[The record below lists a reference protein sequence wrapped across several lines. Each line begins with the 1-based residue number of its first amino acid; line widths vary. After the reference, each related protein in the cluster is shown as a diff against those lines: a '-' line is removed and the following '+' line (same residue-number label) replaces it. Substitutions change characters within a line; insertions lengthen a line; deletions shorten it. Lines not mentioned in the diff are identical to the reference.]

1 MLMKGKQDIEHDG
14 ADSAAA
20 LAAQMSEMRAKMD
33 CLARDNEALS
43 RELDALARESQATI
57 SSLRSQLEGRQ
68 AEIERLLEQ
77 IRLANRRFFGSK
89 SEKASPEQLSLFN
102 DVESAA
108 DGSAAEPSLE
118 DVADNK
124 APKNRR
130 RGGKRK
136 IDLAR
141 FETVVVEHELPAE
154 ERACRRCGSELEEVG
169 VEVTK
174 RLRLVPAHFVVEEHR
189 THKYRCR
196 PCCEANAEG
205 GETASVL
212 VRAHAPKNGLP
223 GSIATPSLISH
234 IVNAKYVNSMPLYR
248 IEGDFASLGAAISR
262 QNMANW
268 VIHAYERWLAKV
280 HGRIRAEL
288 LGHKVIHADETE
300 VQVLKEPGRDAR
312 SVSRC
317 WLFCSAEA
325 DTPAYAYEYRDTRSK
340 AVAEDFLR
348 GWSGTLVTDGY
359 DAYYSLANGGSIRNV
374 ACLVHVRRKFIEVID
389 SAGGAEKARRARSV
403 ALEARDKINAMFHM
417 DNSFGDVGA
426 DERRALRDEK
436 LRPLMEDFGR
446 WLDAQIPKAAPRLK
460 LHGALCYAKKYWP
473 YVMNALDDGGAA
485 LSNNVAERG
494 IKPFVIGRK
503 NWLFS
508 DTPRGARASCGMYSI
523 VTTARMNGVSPRPY
537 IEWLLTELPNAGELT
552 DDVLDSF
559 MPWSDRVPRSF
570 RLAPEKARRLAEI
583 AEEPIMDIDPDTI
596 PKDR

>member
-1 MLMKGKQDIEHDG
+1 MRMKGKQDIEHAD
-14 ADSAAA
+14 ADSAAR
-20 LAAQMSEMRAKMD
+20 LTAQMSEMRAKMD

-43 RELDALARESQATI
+43 RELDVLARESQATI

-77 IRLANRRFFGSK
+77 IRLANRRFFGSR
-89 SEKASPEQLSLFN
+89 SEKVSPEQLSLFN
-102 DVESAA
+102 DVEAAA

-118 DVADNK
+118 DVAGK
-124 APKNRR
+124 APENRR

-136 IDLAR
+136 IDFAR

-205 GETASVL
+205 GEAPSVL
-212 VRAHAPKNGLP
+212 VRAHAPKNCLP
-223 GSIATPSLISH
+223 GSIATPSLISY
-234 IVNAKYVNSMPLYR
+234 IVNAKYANSMPLYR

-359 DAYYSLANGGSIRNV
+359 EAYYSLGNGGSIRNV
-374 ACLVHVRRKFIEVID
+374 ACLVHVRRKFVEVID
-389 SAGGAEKARRARSV
+389 SAGGAEKARRAHSV
-403 ALEARDKINAMFHM
+403 ALEARDKINAMFHT

-426 DERRALRDEK
+426 DERKALRDER

-460 LHGALCYAKKYWP
+460 LHGALAYAKKYWP

-508 DTPRGARASCGMYSI
+508 DTPRGAQASCGMYSI
-523 VTTARMNGVSPRPY
+523 VTTARMNGISPRPY

-552 DDVLDSF
+552 EDVLDSF
-559 MPWSDRVPRSF
+559 MPWSDKVPQSF
-570 RLAPEKARRLAEI
+570 RLAPEKARELAET
-583 AEEPIMDIDPDTI
+583 AEEPIVDIDPGTI

>member
-1 MLMKGKQDIEHDG
+1 MKGKQDIEHAD
-14 ADSAAA
+14 ADSAAR
-20 LAAQMSEMRAKMD
+20 LTAQMSEMRAKMD

-89 SEKASPEQLSLFN
+89 SEKVSPEQLSLFN
-102 DVESAA
+102 DVEAAA

-118 DVADNK
+118 DAIGK
-124 APKNRR
+124 APENRR

-136 IDLAR
+136 IDFAR
-141 FETVVVEHELPAE
+141 FETVVIEHELPAE

-169 VEVTK
+169 VEVTR

-205 GETASVL
+205 GEAPSVL
-212 VRAHAPKNGLP
+212 VRAHAPKNCLP
-223 GSIATPSLISH
+223 GSIATPSLISY

-268 VIHAYERWLAKV
+268 VIHSYERWLAKV

-359 DAYYSLANGGSIRNV
+359 EAYYSLANGGSIRNV

-389 SAGGAEKARRARSV
+389 SAGGAEKARRAHSV

-426 DERRALRDEK
+426 NERKALRDEK

-460 LHGALCYAKKYWP
+460 LHGALTYAKKYWP
-473 YVMNALDDGGAA
+473 YVMNALEDGGAA

-508 DTPRGARASCGMYSI
+508 DTPRGAQASCGMYSI

-559 MPWSDRVPRSF
+559 MPWSDKVPQSF
-570 RLAPEKARRLAEI
+570 RLAPEKARELAET
-583 AEEPIMDIDPDTI
+583 AEEPIVDIDPGTI